1 MVYYKG
7 VIQDSSQYLVLE
19 LEKHLH
25 DAHLHP
31 DDAAIIRSVFPVLS
45 SQRQYEV
52 IEQWECIVQKITQ
65 RRAIVEEEITLILGE
80 NTSYLQARRRWETQK
95 RIFELRF
102 GEPL

>member
-1 MVYYKG
+1 
-7 VIQDSSQYLVLE
+7 
-19 LEKHLH
+19 
-25 DAHLHP
+25 
-31 DDAAIIRSVFPVLS
+31 
-45 SQRQYEV
+45 
-52 IEQWECIVQKITQ
+52 VQKITQ